1 MYFIFTSENCPRCTT
16 LKSILESKQIT
27 PIEVNVRANESA
39 AMFLRNKGYRGVP
52 VLFFLDEWDVMTDVT
67 GEFI

>member
-1 MYFIFTSENCPRCTT
+1 
-16 LKSILESKQIT
+16 
-27 PIEVNVRANESA
+27 VNVRANESA

-67 GEFI
+67 SEFI